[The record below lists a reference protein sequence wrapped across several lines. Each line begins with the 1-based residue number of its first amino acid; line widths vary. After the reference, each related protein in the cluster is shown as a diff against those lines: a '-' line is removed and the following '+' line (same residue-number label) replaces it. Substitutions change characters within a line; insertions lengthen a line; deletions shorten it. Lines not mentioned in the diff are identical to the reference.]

1 MPDAQVDQA
10 RVVDAARRA
19 QIDGFIKTLPEGYQT
34 TIGES
39 GVRISGGQWQRI
51 GIARALYQNPSL
63 IIFDEATS
71 ALDNNTE
78 RDVMNA
84 IEELHNSQTIILIAH
99 RLTTVQKA
107 DVIFIFDEGHL
118 IAQGTYDELLKT
130 CNHFQKM
137 VTEPDD

>member
-1 MPDAQVDQA
+1 
-10 RVVDAARRA
+10 
-19 QIDGFIKTLPEGYQT
+19 
-34 TIGES
+34 
-39 GVRISGGQWQRI
+39 
-51 GIARALYQNPSL
+51 
-63 IIFDEATS
+63 
-71 ALDNNTE
+71 
-78 RDVMNA
+78 MNA